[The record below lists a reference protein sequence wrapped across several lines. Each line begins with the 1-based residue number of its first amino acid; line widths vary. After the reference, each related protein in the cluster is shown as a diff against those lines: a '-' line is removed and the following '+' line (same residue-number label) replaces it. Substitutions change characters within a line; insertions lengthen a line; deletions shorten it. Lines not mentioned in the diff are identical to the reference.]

1 MKAPSAY
8 RERTYRSRVRPEG
21 LTAFRTVVQETDL
34 QIHAATDL
42 SRAARAS
49 VLRHRGYLEA
59 YIDAHSEF
67 ATTLAP
73 WPAEPFMP
81 EIVGRMVAAGQAA
94 DVGPMAAV
102 AGAIAEAVG
111 RDLLARSGEVIVENG
126 GDLFLSAVRPLTV
139 ALFAG
144 ESPLSMKVGLRIA
157 MARGPR
163 AVCTSSGR
171 IGHSLS
177 RGRADAVCVVAAD
190 GALADAAAT
199 AVGNRIHSAEA
210 IAEALE
216 FGRRIDGIDGIVA
229 IFGDRIGM
237 WGALDLVPLPG
248 KKG

>member
-1 MKAPSAY
+1 MKAPLAY
-8 RERTYRSRVRPEG
+8 RERSYRSRVRSAG

-34 QIHAATDL
+34 QIHAVTDL
-42 SRAARAS
+42 SRPARES
-49 VLRHRGYLEA
+49 VLRHRGYLET
-59 YIDAHSEF
+59 YIAARPEF

-81 EIVGRMVAAGQAA
+81 GIVGRMAAAGQAA
-94 DVGPMAAV
+94 GVGPMAAV

-111 RDLLARSGEVIVENG
+111 RDLLSSSDEIIVENG
-126 GDLFLSAVRPLTV
+126 GDLFLSAGRPLTV

-144 ESPLSMKVGLRIA
+144 ESPLSMKVGLRFA
-157 MARGPR
+157 PACGPR

-177 RGRADAVCVVAAD
+177 RGRADAVCAVAAD

-199 AVGNRIHSAEA
+199 AVGNRIDSAEA
-210 IAEALE
+210 IAEAME
-216 FGRRIDGIDGIVA
+216 FGRCIDGIEGMVA